1 MQTCLSLTASPFAVK
16 ALVSTDLLTP
26 SELLLPQNKSALN
39 KRNTDE
45 RHSLVFFL
53 EVEDAAAA
61 VEMIC
66 GIICGNKVLFD
77 VVMVEPASLVCLT

>member
-26 SELLLPQNKSALN
+26 SELLLPQNKSAPN
-39 KRNTDE
+39 EHNTDE